1 MYCQHQNVHI
11 PQKNQHAGNNPEV
24 MGGISTVGS
33 GLSDEIASPAIS
45 ANMSK
50 GRGMKELVSTVV
62 LPQGKK
68 IWVREMGF
76 EKSN

>member
-1 MYCQHQNVHI
+1 
-11 PQKNQHAGNNPEV
+11 

-33 GLSDEIASPAIS
+33 GLWDEIVSPAIS

-50 GRGMKELVSTVV
+50 GRRVKELVSTVI
-62 LPQGKK
+62 LPQGEK

-76 EKSN
+76 EESN